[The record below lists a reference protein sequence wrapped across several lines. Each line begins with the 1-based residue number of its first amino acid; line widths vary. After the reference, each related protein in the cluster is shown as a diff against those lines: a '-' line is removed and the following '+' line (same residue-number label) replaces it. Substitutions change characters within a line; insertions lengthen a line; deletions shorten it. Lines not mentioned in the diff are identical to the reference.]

1 MKMIK
6 KTILMMT
13 VVAMITSLSACGKT
27 DSSSN
32 TTDQSTSNQQEQA
45 ANTEAFPKFTA
56 KDFDGNVVDD
66 SLFANNEATLLNFW
80 FNGCSACVNEM
91 PGLEKLNAKLRERG
105 AELIGVNVQAGE
117 SQKTLDEA
125 KDILSKQGA
134 TYRNIVIDDDSS
146 DARAYISKIFS
157 FPTTIIVDKNGN
169 IIGKPILGNIDDET
183 KMEEILKVIDD
194 LKSGKDTS
202 SSITSEENPEM
213 DKVAALFA
221 KENEVFAKHQNLWD
235 KVFAKIQKDK
245 IPSEEQTSYPEFLKS
260 QVEKTKESFT
270 EEELQILN
278 DDIKEIEK
286 IETEIQELNKTNQN

>member
-1 MKMIK
+1 
-6 KTILMMT
+6 
-13 VVAMITSLSACGKT
+13 
-27 DSSSN
+27 
-32 TTDQSTSNQQEQA
+32 
-45 ANTEAFPKFTA
+45 
-56 KDFDGNVVDD
+56 
-66 SLFANNEATLLNFW
+66 
-80 FNGCSACVNEM
+80 M
-91 PGLEKLNAKLRERG
+91 PGLEKFNAKLRERG

-134 TYRNIVIDDDSS
+134 TYRNIVIDDDSN

-169 IIGKPILGNIDDET
+169 IIGKPILGNIDDEA

-260 QVEKTKESFT
+260 QVEKTKEEFT

-286 IETEIQELNKTNQN
+286 IETENGVKKLRLQRIHIEEDTGKSIHNENGHTLKAIPNLTIYGESSLENTKKKRPDLYEKYILKKK